1 MKYDDKIYIIFS
13 YHVFLLLNKKEQGI
27 NTKLMSKDACQL
39 ERVPLMW
46 V

>member
-1 MKYDDKIYIIFS
+1 MMIKYKLSFFIMF
-13 YHVFLLLNKKEQGI
+13 FLLLNKIEQGI